1 MINQKENNI
10 KEITLMPDEVEL
22 VGLDLLVMRKPNAV
36 IYFNLTN
43 GLEMLPAFADNYKV
57 IRIQSTACEQKRWD
71 FVLSDLDN
79 GFLFDL
85 AIGKTCYVID
95 FSQRKQKPR
104 ALFQGLEWIQ
114 YVLNRVWFGKQTK
127 ALVRGNDA
135 SRYFDEVYK
144 TIDPKTIKKI
154 KYFKKFLKCKEID
167 LIPVGGK
174 TANDGNYDFY
184 NKLVH
189 VYA

>member
-1 MINQKENNI
+1 MNNGGSE
-10 KEITLMPDEVEL
+10 KASQV
-22 VGLDLLVMRKPNAV
+22 DLLVRRKPNTV
-36 IYFNLTN
+36 TYLNLTN

-57 IRIQSTACEQKRWD
+57 IRLQSTACEQKRWD

-85 AIGKTCYVID
+85 AIGKTVYVID

-104 ALFQGLEWIQ
+104 ALFQGLEWIKF
-114 YVLNRVWFGKQTK
+114 VLNKVWFNEKYT

-135 SRYFDEVYK
+135 SRYFNEMYK
-144 TIDPKTIKKI
+144 TITPTTLKKI
-154 KYFKKFLKCKEID
+154 KYFKKFLQTDNID
-167 LIPVGGK
+167 LIAVGEK
-174 TANDGNYDFY
+174 TVNDGNYDFY
-184 NKLVH
+184 NKLVN